1 MDIYQISAIAFV
13 TGLLIGFF
21 ITFMVRK
28 KKKDLLLSKGQF
40 SLYKSL
46 WSALIKTGVRGE
58 DLFSESNKDNLMK
71 FSIALAELKVI
82 ILQNKNILK
91 EEDYDELSNTIKSF
105 ESYTFDEKL
114 LNQIK
119 VDDKLSDKVIQKTIK
134 IQDKNT
140 YEKVT
145 QRILN
150 EMNEVPPKTKFK
162 QPDPWE

>member
-1 MDIYQISAIAFV
+1 MDIYQISAITFV
-13 TGLLIGFF
+13 IGLLIGFI
-21 ITFMVRK
+21 ITFLLTR

-46 WSALIKTGVRGE
+46 WSTLLKTGVRGE
-58 DLFSESNKDNLMK
+58 DLYSEPNKDNLMK
-71 FSIALAELKVI
+71 FRIALSELKNI
-82 ILQNKNILK
+82 TLQNKNILK
-91 EEDYDELSNTIKSF
+91 KEDYDELLNTIKSF

-140 YEKVT
+140 YEKIT
-145 QRILN
+145 QRILD
-150 EMNEVPPKTKFK
+150 EMNKIPPKTKFK